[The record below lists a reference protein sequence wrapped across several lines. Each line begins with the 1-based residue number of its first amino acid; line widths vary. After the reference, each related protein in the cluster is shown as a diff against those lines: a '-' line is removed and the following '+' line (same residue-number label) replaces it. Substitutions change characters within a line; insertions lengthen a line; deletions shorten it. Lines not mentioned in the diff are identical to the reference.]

1 MRYETFDE
9 FVYSKTIIKLG
20 LMISLCKND
29 RCCSYHNLLY
39 IATCENNCVLDS

>member
-9 FVYSKTIIKLG
+9 FVYSKTIIKIV

-29 RCCSYHNLLY
+29 RCCPNQNLL
-39 IATCENNCVLDS
+39 

>member
-9 FVYSKTIIKLG
+9 FVYSKTIIKIV

-29 RCCSYHNLLY
+29 NV
-39 IATCENNCVLDS
+39 VLITIYYK